1 MFRRIDRSQ
10 TLLRLLGR
18 MSDLFAKQRGLPI
31 IIGIMLIILSMVVQ
45 SINVFVD
52 ANLLELVGTISL
64 HLGILIALI
73 GIALVEPLGGR

>member
-10 TLLRLLGR
+10 TLLRLIGR
-18 MSDLFAKQRGLPI
+18 MSDLFARQRGLPI
-31 IIGIMLIILSMVVQ
+31 VIGIILIVVSMIVQ

-52 ANLLELVGTISL
+52 TNVLELVGTISL